1 MSYIRTM
8 SVLQK
13 RVRARML
20 ETFSGDPD
28 GSPAWVAR
36 IAEGTDEGYFGIGS
50 ATWAVHGGMPTMVAG
65 VRALL
70 MQALH
75 PGAMAGVH
83 DWSRYREDPLG
94 RLAGTIQ
101 WLITVTFGDTALAQE
116 ESRRVEGYHRRVK
129 GTYHDQFG
137 NEIAYA
143 ASDPDLKRWVHIVF
157 TDAFLSCHELW
168 GEPIP
173 GGSDAY
179 VREWAIAGELLEV
192 TDVPKTAAELRT
204 AIDDLANDGVLFC
217 DDRVRETVH
226 FLRKPPLHGSVL
238 FFYRIFFAA
247 AVASLPKRY
256 RRMLGLR
263 RTWFPVVWLTGI
275 ILRVLRRIL
284 GSSSTS
290 ERAARERIA
299 RIGQERFSLAEAS
312 EL

>member
-1 MSYIRTM
+1 
-8 SVLQK
+8 
-13 RVRARML
+13 
-20 ETFSGDPD
+20 
-28 GSPAWVAR
+28 
-36 IAEGTDEGYFGIGS
+36 
-50 ATWAVHGGMPTMVAG
+50 MVAG

-94 RLAGTIQ
+94 RLAGTVQ
-101 WLITVTFGDTALAQE
+101 WVITVTFGDTELAQR
-116 ESRRVEGYHRRVK
+116 ESQRVESYHHRVK
-129 GTYHDQFG
+129 GTYRDRTG
-137 NEIAYA
+137 AEIPYSAD
-143 ASDPDLKRWVHIVF
+143 DPDLKRWVHIVF

-179 VREWAIAGELLEV
+179 VREWVAAGELLGV
-192 TDVPKTAAELRT
+192 TDAPRSARELHES
-204 AIDDLANDGVLFC
+204 IDALADAGVLVC
-217 DDRVRETVH
+217 DDRVRETVA
-226 FLRKPPLHGSVL
+226 FLRKPPLRGSVL

-256 RRMLGLR
+256 RSLLGLKR
-263 RTWFPVVWLTGI
+263 SKFPVVWLTGV
-275 ILRVLRRIL
+275 ILWLLRKIL

-299 RIGQERFSLAEAS
+299 RIRGESRGVAQPSGL
-312 EL
+312 